1 MNYKLG
7 ILGGMGPEATCDLYK
22 RIIKHTKSNCDQ
34 DHINAIILNKCDIPD
49 RTKYLM
55 DGIESPVDALNEGI
69 EELIKL
75 GCDYFIMPCNTA
87 HAFADQFK
95 NLDKIKFINMID
107 CVKEE
112 IKNKF
117 NNKKICVLCTKGTKL
132 SKLYDDNLMYY
143 PNNQEK
149 IMNVVNNTK
158 AGIDDTF
165 NLQSVVD
172 EESKNYDVFLLA
184 CTEISTYKDRIKT
197 DKIIIDAVDILVKNA
212 ILACGKEYIE

>member
-34 DHINAIILNKCDIPD
+34 DHINAVILNKCDIPD

-55 DGIESPVDALNEGI
+55 DSIESPVEKLNEGI

-75 GCDYFIMPCNTA
+75 GCDCFIMPCNTA
-87 HAFADQFK
+87 HAFVDKFN
-95 NLDKIKFINMID
+95 NLDKIKFINMITS
-107 CVKEE
+107 VKEE
-112 IKNKF
+112 INNKYD
-117 NNKKICVLCTKGTKL
+117 NKKICVLCTNGTKS
-132 SKLYDDNLMYY
+132 SKLYDGNLMYY

-158 AGIDDTF
+158 AGKDDIDS
-165 NLQSVVD
+165 LQSVVD

-197 DKIIIDAVDILVKNA
+197 AKTIIDAVDILVKNA

>member
-34 DHINAIILNKCDIPD
+34 DHINAVILNKCDIPD
-49 RTKYLM
+49 RTKYLT
-55 DGIESPVDALNEGI
+55 DGINNPINALNEGI

-87 HAFADQFK
+87 HAFVDQFK

-112 IKNKF
+112 IRNKY
-117 NNKKICVLCTKGTKL
+117 NNKKICVLCTNGTKS
-132 SKLYDDNLMYY
+132 SKLYDGNLMYY

>member
-34 DHINAIILNKCDIPD
+34 DHINAVILNKCDIPD

-55 DGIESPVDALNEGI
+55 DGIESPVEKLNEGI

-87 HAFADQFK
+87 HAFVDKFN

-112 IKNKF
+112 IRNKY
-117 NNKKICVLCTKGTKL
+117 NDKKICVLCTKGTKS
-132 SKLYDDNLMYY
+132 SKLYDGNLIYY

-158 AGIDDTF
+158 AGKDDIDS
-165 NLQSVVD
+165 LQSVVD

-197 DKIIIDAVDILVKNA
+197 AKKIIDAVDILVKNA

>member
-34 DHINAIILNKCDIPD
+34 DHINAVILNKCDIPD

-87 HAFADQFK
+87 HAFVDQFK

-112 IKNKF
+112 IRNKY
-117 NNKKICVLCTKGTKL
+117 NDKKICVLCTKGTKL
-132 SKLYDDNLMYY
+132 SKLYDGNLMYY
-143 PNNQEK
+143 PNNQER

-184 CTEISTYKDRIKT
+184 CTEISTYKDKIKT

-212 ILACGKEYIE
+212 ILACGKEFIE